1 MTDSLADELVRT
13 VGMAAA
19 DLRTLD
25 DTAAIAKQKPD
36 AWSIKEIV
44 GHLIDSAANNH
55 QRLVRAQQGSELVF
69 LATKRLR
76 GCDRKIIRVGLDGA
90 GRFLGPLQPAPGACH
105 PENP

>member
-13 VGMAAA
+13 VGVAAA

-69 LATKRLR
+69 PGYEQVTWMRSQ
-76 GCDRKIIRVGLDGA
+76 DHQS
-90 GRFLGPLQPAPGACH
+90 GPGWSWSICGSSTTSSR
-105 PENP
+105 